1 MPDFTTVRDRDA
13 WNTIRGYVYQVD
25 LTIQRWLN
33 LQPGQTLELECG
45 EDIDIIS
52 HSLTATPEE
61 WQRQLEQVKHRD
73 KSITLKTDEA
83 VTAIAC
89 FIEHYQANPETNLLF
104 RFTTNTKA
112 GREQQSPIPNKTP
125 AIAVWEQIREGSLQ
139 GKEKTEALQGIRK
152 ILGNK
157 KKPDKL
163 HSETWHIFRNFITNT
178 TDEQLLDLISRFE
191 WSTKEA
197 KAQLL
202 SQNLEKILIEQQ
214 HARNDKEA
222 NEQYQRLFLYVIKL
236 LCQPDIK
243 RLTVQELREQLSLP
257 TLSENDR
264 KLLKNVELRV
274 LKLEERVQDN
284 ENRLEDHGNRLGI
297 LEQQYRKEA
306 KLYIWQEIA
315 DLNEE
320 LLKRC
325 TQLFVGREEER
336 QKLDIFLQENSS
348 GLFLVT
354 APAGFGKTALL
365 ANWVKEWQ
373 HKDCDIAYHFFNER
387 TRSVASGYRNLIRQL
402 DADNE
407 FAYDLSSNNKDDLRK
422 ILYNVLRA
430 GRQTEKPLII
440 VIDGLDEAGETFLPP
455 FPNPLPENVFVIA
468 SARAEKGQEQKYL
481 EGWTDNCEP
490 LHLERLSKSAIAQW
504 LREAGNGELAGF
516 ADDTSLVNQL
526 DKITQGFPLYLNC
539 LIDDLCHHAPKHI
552 QNIQELLAQTPKGFE
567 EYVQQQIKRLDELD
581 LPDERWQ
588 FFALLAVA
596 KGALTKEDIK
606 AVTKMRDRQL
616 RQMHLC
622 WQVTRWIRI
631 TADNLYAFAHPL
643 LGTTFTA
650 HLGDDAEDALENLI
664 NYCSH
669 WQEHQS
675 YYALRYYPEHL
686 REEKRWEKLYAIAR
700 NPDFATTQQQQLPN
714 EPDLPLKTVQAA
726 LLGAVE
732 EDKAERMA
740 EFVLIHAHRLGQTNA
755 QESPLEALRSDS
767 LKRAWVLAD
776 QYEIERCILWYLLLA
791 WELKDEG
798 KLDDARDTLKRLQQK
813 NLPFFPINGATDW
826 QHKYAAY
833 FLAHIFEVSE
843 ETCLT
848 LHQRLFEYSAP
859 GLLCIFL
866 TELGKVQA
874 ALKIVEWIILELKK
888 PFPFPEILKAQAEK
902 GNSQEAQIVFAKALE
917 ITRQTFPNCW
927 WVWGMGDIAKAQI
940 KLGQREDARATFS
953 EALEATHKIENQ
965 KHRMRTLIDIANYQ
979 ADAGLFSDVRETL
992 QRIEFQGDL
1001 EDYWIELAKAQAKI
1015 GDREQARISFS
1026 RAKQFAQNIQDKGKS
1041 YYFLGR
1047 IARKQAE
1054 IGELADALKTTEEL
1068 ANLNPKSI
1076 ERLLSSIANQKEC
1089 DDIIFIYVLET
1100 ANRIYDNSPD
1110 YYKDMILQEIVA
1122 VQAQKAQRRQEYF
1135 TDAIT
1140 TAQQIKDKRRKT
1152 ESLLTIVKA
1161 QTRLRWFDQALE
1173 TANMIDIPDN
1183 QTDKDEALIEIIK
1196 GQVTARKFEDAFKIG
1211 PDIQSQSNQEK
1222 ALVEIATAYAHAKNF
1237 SQALK
1242 IANRLFN
1249 PLTKIE
1255 LLKTIATIQSQICLT
1270 KEARDT
1276 FAMGLK
1282 NSLDYDD
1289 SYQSSSTLLNVAEL
1303 LLLSDQNEKGLAYAK
1318 DAHEIAK
1325 NIKELSQKVKV
1336 LAWLGEVY
1344 AKVGKINEAQG
1355 IFTKAIQKVEQQK
1368 DPNPNRTDWYIVELF
1383 TTIGIAQAKAG
1394 EFDAALETVKKIKFF
1409 SRKALVLKTL
1419 AQAHPEAE
1427 QRERLKADLATLYEK
1442 DLSYFNF
1449 LDHEVKT
1456 LSFIAVAWLELGERQ
1471 AALDI
1476 WAEACEIIE
1485 QEKSQTIRTNP
1496 DSLISTVAVAQAKA
1510 REITLAWANTN
1521 KIEDGWKQVKTLS
1534 DIASF
1539 QWNKEDQDGLS
1550 ATLNAAFKAKEKI
1563 TDEQKKMNALWMI
1576 TQIQAM
1582 AGQVEQAFDTAE
1594 KVLINRN
1601 QLLCNIA
1608 AILVQ
1613 LKDKNNFKRLLFPC
1627 AYNLE
1632 TAYQM
1637 CGLIARLYPE
1647 QAELVAKV
1655 ITDLN

>member
-1 MPDFTTVRDRDA
+1 MSSFVTQVKGATAMTRTDINKVAETLLIPLFSEVYGYTDLQNMNDTEGSNYPGIDLGDERARVAFQITSTSNSEKIKKTLRKFVEYKLYEKYDRLIIYILTEKQQSYSGSGYDEIIQNKFTFDKDKDIWDYRDILKA
-13 WNTIRGYVYQVD
+13 VA
-25 LTIQRWLN
+25 N
-33 LQPGQTLELECG
+33 LQVNQVRRIEAILEENFG
-45 EDIDIIS
+45 E
-52 HSLTATPEE
+52 E
-61 WQRQLEQVKHRD
+61 R
-73 KSITLKTDEA
+73 
-83 VTAIAC
+83 
-89 FIEHYQANPETNLLF
+89 
-104 RFTTNTKA
+104 
-112 GREQQSPIPNKTP
+112 
-125 AIAVWEQIREGSLQ
+125 
-139 GKEKTEALQGIRK
+139 
-152 ILGNK
+152 
-157 KKPDKL
+157 
-163 HSETWHIFRNFITNT
+163 
-178 TDEQLLDLISRFE
+178 
-191 WSTKEA
+191 
-197 KAQLL
+197 
-202 SQNLEKILIEQQ
+202 
-214 HARNDKEA
+214 
-222 NEQYQRLFLYVIKL
+222 
-236 LCQPDIK
+236 
-243 RLTVQELREQLSLP
+243 RLTEWEVVDKVEQ
-257 TLSENDR
+257 TISE
-264 KLLKNVELRV
+264 
-274 LKLEERVQDN
+274 
-284 ENRLEDHGNRLGI
+284 
-297 LEQQYRKEA
+297 Y
-306 KLYIWQEIA
+306 
-315 DLNEE
+315 
-320 LLKRC
+320 

-336 QKLDIFLQENSS
+336 QKLARFLQENSS

-365 ANWVKEWQ
+365 ANWVKELQ
-373 HKDCDIAYHFFNER
+373 NKDCDIAYHFFNER
-387 TRSVASGYRNLIRQL
+387 TRSIETAYRNLIRQL

-407 FAYDLSSNNKDDLRK
+407 FAYDLSSNNKDNLRT
-422 ILYNVLRA
+422 ILYNGLRS

-440 VIDGLDEAGETFLPP
+440 VIDGLDEAGEIFLPP

-481 EGWTDNCEP
+481 EGWTEKGEP

-526 DKITQGFPLYLNC
+526 DQITQGFPLYLSC

-552 QNIQELLAQTPKGFE
+552 QNIQELLAQTPKSFE

-643 LGTTFTA
+643 LATTFA
-650 HLGDDAEDALENLI
+650 AKLDDDEDAEDALENLI
-664 NYCSH
+664 DYCSH

-675 YYALRYYPEHL
+675 HYALQYYPEHL
-686 REEKRWEKLYAIAR
+686 REEKRWEELYAIAR
-700 NPDFATTQQQQLPN
+700 NPDFAATQSEQLPN

-1140 TAQQIKDKRRKT
+1140 TARQIKNKRRKA
-1152 ESLLTIVKA
+1152 ESLLTIVKG
-1161 QTRLRWFDQALE
+1161 QTKLRWFDQAIE
-1173 TANMIDIPDN
+1173 TANMIDMPDN

-1196 GQVTARKFEDAFKIG
+1196 GQVTAGKFDDAFTLERH
-1211 PDIQSQSNQEK
+1211 IQSQIKQK
-1222 ALVEIATAYAHAKNF
+1222 DALVEIATAYAHAKNF
-1237 SQALK
+1237 SHAIQ
-1242 IANRLFN
+1242 IANGLFN
-1249 PLTKIE
+1249 TLTKLE
-1255 LLKTIATIQSQICLT
+1255 LLKSIATIQYQIGLA

-1276 FAMGLK
+1276 FALGLK
-1282 NSLDYDD
+1282 YSLDYDV
-1289 SYQSSSTLLNVAEL
+1289 SYQSASTLLNMAEL
-1303 LLLSDQNEKGLAYAK
+1303 LLLSAQNEKGLAYAK

-1325 NIKELSQKVKV
+1325 NIKKLSQKVNI
-1336 LAWLGEVY
+1336 LARLGEVY
-1344 AKVGKINEAQG
+1344 AKLGKRNQVKG
-1355 IFTKAIQKVEQQK
+1355 IFTEAIDIVQKIEKQNS
-1368 DPNPNRTDWYIVELF
+1368 PNHTDWHIVELF
-1383 TTIGIAQAKAG
+1383 KTIGIAQAKAG
-1394 EFDAALETVKKIKFF
+1394 EFDAALETVEKIKLIGH
-1409 SRKALVLKTL
+1409 KALVLQTL
-1419 AQAHPEAE
+1419 AQVHPEAE
-1427 QRERLKADLATLYEK
+1427 QRERLKTALTTIHENA
-1442 DLSYFNF
+1442 LSSWNGGF
-1449 LDHEVKT
+1449 DHAVTT
-1456 LSFIAVAWLELGERQ
+1456 LSSIAVAWQELGERQ

-1485 QEKSQTIRTNP
+1485 EEKAKRIKTNP
-1496 DSLISTVAVAQAKA
+1496 DSLLSTVAGSQVKVG
-1510 REITLAWANTN
+1510 EITLAWENTN
-1521 KIEDGWKQVKTLS
+1521 KIEDGWTQAKTLS

-1539 QWNKEDQDGLS
+1539 QWNQGAQDGLS
-1550 ATLNAAFKAKEKI
+1550 GTLNAVFKAKEKI
-1563 TDEQKKMNALWMI
+1563 TDEQKRLKALWRI
-1576 TQIQAM
+1576 AQIQVM
-1582 AGQVEQAFDTAE
+1582 AGQVEQAFNTAE

-1601 QLLCNIA
+1601 QLLCHIA
-1608 AILVQ
+1608 VILVQ
-1613 LKDKNNFKRLLFPC
+1613 LKDKNNFKRLLVPC

-1647 QAELVAKV
+1647 QAESVAKV
-1655 ITDLN
+1655 VADLN